1 MSRPEVLAIVPARGG
16 SKSISH
22 KNIRQFGGHP
32 LLAYGI
38 VAGLNASRVN
48 RVIVSTDDQ
57 EFADIAVEYGA
68 EVPFLRPEALAADD
82 TPDLPLFQHAL
93 QTLAESED
101 YHPDIVVQLRPT
113 SPLRPPDCVDRAVEL
128 LLENREADSVRG
140 VVLSGQNPYKM
151 WTMDSEGALEP
162 LIKSKLTEPY
172 NMPRQDLP
180 TTYWQTG
187 HVDVMRLETI
197 VKKKSMS
204 GDVIL
209 GLIMDSAYAVDI
221 DSERD
226 LQIAEQALREM
237 EQPSVRPGTAPREL
251 PAKIEL
257 LVLDFDG
264 TLTDDRVWVDADG
277 GETVAAHR
285 GDGWGITR
293 LKERGVPIHILS
305 TETHPVVAA
314 RARKLGI
321 PVTQGAKD
329 KALMLTQLLTDEGVA
344 SERVVYVG
352 NDVNDLPCFPLVGF
366 AAAVADAHPDV
377 KRKADV
383 ILNNPGGRGAVR
395 ELCEQILARLEQQ

>member
-1 MSRPEVLAIVPARGG
+1 MSEHEVLAIVPARAG
-16 SKSISH
+16 SKSIPR
-22 KNIRQFGGHP
+22 KNIRAFGGHP
-32 LLAYGI
+32 LLAYSI
-38 VAGLNASRVN
+38 AAGLNASRVN
-48 RVIVSTDDQ
+48 RVIVSTDDH
-57 EFADIAVEYGA
+57 EFAELAKEYGA
-68 EVPFLRPEALAADD
+68 EVPFLRPNVLAADE

-93 QTLAESED
+93 HTLAESED
-101 YHPDIVVQLRPT
+101 YRPDIVVQLRPT
-113 SPLRPPDCVDRAVEL
+113 SPLRPPDCLDRAVEL

-151 WTMDSEGALEP
+151 WRMDPERALEP

-187 HVDVMRLETI
+187 HVDTIRLETI

-209 GLIMDSAYAVDI
+209 GLILDPVYAVDI

-226 LQIAEQALREM
+226 WQAAERALFEM
-237 EQPSVRPGTAPREL
+237 EQPFVRPGKAPREL

-285 GDGWGITR
+285 GDGWGISQ

-314 RARKLGI
+314 RARKLGV
-321 PVTQGAKD
+321 PVTQGAMD
-329 KALMLTQLLTDEGVA
+329 KGSILRELLTNMGVA
-344 SERVVYVG
+344 GEHVVYVG
-352 NDVNDLPCFPLVGF
+352 NDVNDIPCFPLVGL

-377 KRKADV
+377 KREADI
-383 ILNNPGGRGAVR
+383 ILTKPGGRGAVR
-395 ELCEQILARLEQQ
+395 EMCELIQARMEQ